1 MEEII
6 FKLIFFVAGGFSGFF
21 ASYFKKKGD
30 NIALLED
37 MRRLEEEKRN
47 VEKHFTLEI
56 ESVKKDYQL
65 DIERRKYQYE
75 EKIQVYANFCSDLD
89 LYQSKEQDILKEKAM
104 PIINQFLQKIKI
116 PHESFNENNQA
127 FSEYFSNMILL
138 CNELNL
144 AYATLKNQSNK
155 LRLITSAESDI
166 LLDELLLNLK
176 ASTDI
181 SNSLILLLATPEGM
195 QNENKKNE
203 HITALLNL
211 DVENKALRHTLI
223 RQMKVELESI

>member
-1 MEEII
+1 
-6 FKLIFFVAGGFSGFF
+6 
-21 ASYFKKKGD
+21 
-30 NIALLED
+30 
-37 MRRLEEEKRN
+37 
-47 VEKHFTLEI
+47 
-56 ESVKKDYQL
+56 
-65 DIERRKYQYE
+65 
-75 EKIQVYANFCSDLD
+75 
-89 LYQSKEQDILKEKAM
+89 
-104 PIINQFLQKIKI
+104 
-116 PHESFNENNQA
+116 
-127 FSEYFSNMILL
+127 MILL

-144 AYATLKNQSNK
+144 AYVTLKNQSNK

-166 LLDELLLNLK
+166 LLDESLLNLK

>member
-1 MEEII
+1 M
-6 FKLIFFVAGGFSGFF
+6 
-21 ASYFKKKGD
+21 
-30 NIALLED
+30 
-37 MRRLEEEKRN
+37 
-47 VEKHFTLEI
+47 
-56 ESVKKDYQL
+56 
-65 DIERRKYQYE
+65 
-75 EKIQVYANFCSDLD
+75 
-89 LYQSKEQDILKEKAM
+89 
-104 PIINQFLQKIKI
+104 
-116 PHESFNENNQA
+116 
-127 FSEYFSNMILL
+127 
-138 CNELNL
+138 
-144 AYATLKNQSNK
+144 
-155 LRLITSAESDI
+155 RLITSAESDI